1 MKVQKRHIVLA
12 SLVVALGAAV
22 YLNWQFSDTNLML
35 KTDYEDTKELGEAKY
50 VNKAI
55 TSSKQDETT
64 ATDPTSQAE
73 ANLKKSQNDYFAT
86 AQTERQKTQDSI
98 LESIKEV
105 TANLENSEE
114 NKKLA
119 QENLEKIEKMI
130 LAQNNIEGVLKAKG
144 FTECLCYLND
154 NSCTVIVLE
163 SDLDNLS
170 TLIVKDAVQ
179 GQYNI
184 ESDKI
189 TIVQI

>member
-55 TSSKQDETT
+55 ISDKQDETT

-73 ANLKKSQNDYFAT
+73 TELKKSQVDYFAT
-86 AQTERQKTQDSI
+86 AETDRQKAQDSI
-98 LESIKEV
+98 LESIKEI

-119 QENLEKIEKMI
+119 HENLEKIEKMI
-130 LAQNNIEGVLKAKG
+130 LAQNNIEGILKAKG
-144 FTECLCYLND
+144 FSECLCYIND
-154 NSCTVIVLE
+154 NSCTVIVLK